1 MLERLTAQA
10 GLDHRLPVAPDVSEI
25 LLDKVADWLTR
36 SALDGETLDVIV
48 RGFCERLSAAGL
60 PIIRVHLSFSM
71 LHPLYDAL
79 GFTWVRGKG
88 MEIEGFRKS
97 IDEPSNRFVK
107 SPYFYLFSNNL
118 QHLRRRLD
126 PTTISE
132 FPIFD
137 ELKEMGGTDYLAFVH
152 SFSRDEEQGMIGS
165 WTTDYPTGFSENMIA
180 ELLRMQSH
188 LAVASKMA
196 VLSKLADN
204 MMTTYL
210 GGEAGKRVLN
220 GKIKR
225 GEGDTIRAALVM
237 ADMRGS
243 TKLAETAGR
252 EVYIDT
258 LNQFFDAIAT
268 PFNRDGGQILSFLG
282 DGFLALFPCERHR
295 APSEVACQAA
305 LKAAMKATS
314 RMTDLNERRKREGLS
329 EIGYGIGLHVGNV
342 MFGNVGLS
350 DRLTFSVFGSAVN
363 EVQRLQNL
371 TKKYPAHIVTSKD
384 FATYCGGD
392 GWTTLGQEK
401 LAGIRQKVT
410 VLTPDLSEVAPDE
423 DESDQHPFNNRM
435 SDAEQVILLNRNP
448 TRQVETHANKV
459 SQ

>member
-1 MLERLTAQA
+1 VLERLTAQTGIEPA
-10 GLDHRLPVAPDVSEI
+10 KIGHADVSEI

-36 SALDGETLDVIV
+36 SALDGEALEVIV
-48 RGFCERLSAAGL
+48 RGFCERLSASGL
-60 PIIRVHLSFSM
+60 PIIRAHLSFSM

-79 GFTWVRGKG
+79 GFTWIRGKG
-88 MEIEGFRKS
+88 LEVEGFRKDGS
-97 IDEPSNRFVK
+97 PSDRFLK
-107 SPYFYLFSNNL
+107 SPYYYLISNNL
-118 QHLRRRLD
+118 DHIRRRLD
-126 PTTISE
+126 PAMPSE

-137 ELKEMGGTDYLAFVH
+137 DLKAMGATDYLAFIH
-152 SFSRDEEQGMIGS
+152 SFSSREDQGMIGS
-165 WTTDYPTGFSENMIA
+165 WTTDHPGGFSENMIA

-258 LNQFFDAIAT
+258 LNQFFDAIAA
-268 PFNRDGGQILSFLG
+268 PFNREGGQILSFLG

-305 LKAAMKATS
+305 LKAALKATS
-314 RMTDLNERRKREGLS
+314 RMADLNSRRKAGGLA

-371 TKKYPAHIVTSKD
+371 TKKFPHQIVTSKD
-384 FATYCGGD
+384 FATYCGGES
-392 GWTTLGQEK
+392 WKNLGNET
-401 LAGIRQKVT
+401 LAGIKQKVT
-410 VLTPDLSEVAPDE
+410 VLTPDMSDIAPLE
-423 DESDQHPFNNRM
+423 DENGQETAFDRM
-435 SDAEQVILLNRNP
+435 SDAEQVILLHRDAS
-448 TRQVETHANKV
+448 RLAQTHAKKL
-459 SQ
+459 Q

>member
-1 MLERLTAQA
+1 MLKQLSPPSLEVPRTNSA
-10 GLDHRLPVAPDVSEI
+10 DVSEI
-25 LLDKVADWLTR
+25 LLDRVADWLTR
-36 SALDGETLDVIV
+36 SALDGHNLDVIV
-48 RGFCERLSAAGL
+48 RGFCERLSASGL
-60 PIIRVHLSFSM
+60 PIIRAHLSFSM

-79 GFTWVRGKG
+79 GFTWIRGKG
-88 MEIEGFRKS
+88 MEVEGFRK
-97 IDEPSNRFVK
+97 EGHGPSDRFIT
-107 SPYFYLFSNNL
+107 SPYYYLISNDL
-118 QHLRRRLD
+118 DHMRRRLD
-126 PTTISE
+126 PATPSE
-132 FPIFD
+132 FPIFED
-137 ELKEMGGTDYLAFVH
+137 LKAKGATDYLAFVH
-152 SFSRDEEQGMIGS
+152 SFSSNEDQGMIGS
-165 WTTDYPTGFSENMIA
+165 WTTDAPGGFSENMIA

-258 LNQFFDAIAT
+258 LNQFFDAIAA
-268 PFNRDGGQILSFLG
+268 PFNREGGQILSFLG

-295 APSEVACQAA
+295 APSEVACRAA
-305 LKAAMKATS
+305 LSAAMKATA
-314 RMTDLNERRKREGLS
+314 RMADLNTRRRNDGLD
-329 EIGYGIGLHVGNV
+329 EIGFGIGLHVGNV

-371 TKKYPAHIVTSKD
+371 TKKHPHRLITSKD
-384 FATYCGGD
+384 FATYCGGE
-392 GWTTLGQEK
+392 GWITLGKEK
-401 LAGIRQKVT
+401 LDGIKQQVT
-410 VLTPDLSEVAPDE
+410 VLTPDMSEAEMLEEEFGHEQTFD
-423 DESDQHPFNNRM
+423 HM
-435 SDAEQVILLNRNP
+435 SDAEQVIMLHRDAGRSGGSNIKKL
-448 TRQVETHANKV
+448 Q
-459 SQ
+459 